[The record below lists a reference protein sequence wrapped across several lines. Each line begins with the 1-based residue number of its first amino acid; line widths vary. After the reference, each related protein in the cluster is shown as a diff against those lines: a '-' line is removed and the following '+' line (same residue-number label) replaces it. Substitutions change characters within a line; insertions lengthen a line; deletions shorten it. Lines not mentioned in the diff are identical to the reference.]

1 MKHII
6 LLLAFCAAFFG
17 ATAQKVDFRQPI
29 SYSKVNPTRTPTAA
43 QSHFWYN
50 TATGIMYR
58 YDKTVVAWVTYE
70 TQNYAE
76 FGISNDTLSISF
88 AGTTPDTLQGMTSA
102 NLSGFTLSTD
112 GGVLTYAGTETKR
125 FLVNYS
131 VSFTFAE
138 AVVVSAY
145 LVKSGTIQYPTKTRN
160 LGATAGNTVNSA
172 ATAIIT
178 FTPGQTLSL
187 FFVPA
192 SHTGTDALTV
202 YEANVS
208 ILEIK

>member
-50 TATGIMYR
+50 TVTGIMYR

-76 FGISNDTLSISF
+76 FGISNDTLSISC

>member
-50 TATGIMYR
+50 TVTGIMYR

-112 GGVLTYAGTETKR
+112 GGVLT
-125 FLVNYS
+125 
-131 VSFTFAE
+131 
-138 AVVVSAY
+138 
-145 LVKSGTIQYPTKTRN
+145 
-160 LGATAGNTVNSA
+160 
-172 ATAIIT
+172 
-178 FTPGQTLSL
+178 
-187 FFVPA
+187 
-192 SHTGTDALTV
+192 
-202 YEANVS
+202 
-208 ILEIK
+208 

>member
-1 MKHII
+1 MKQTFII
-6 LLLAFCAAFFG
+6 FLFAFSALFAA
-17 ATAQKVDFRQPI
+17 AQKVDFRLPI
-29 SYSKVNPTRTPTAA
+29 SYSKQNPTLVPSAA
-43 QSHFWYN
+43 RSAFWYN
-50 TATGIMYR
+50 SATGVLWR
-58 YDKTVVAWVTYE
+58 YDKTAAAWTEY
-70 TQNYAE
+70 QSRAYAE
-76 FGISNDTLSISF
+76 MGISNDTLSISF
-88 AGTTPDTLQGMTSA
+88 AGTTADTLEGMTSA

-112 GGVLTYAGTETKR
+112 GGVLTYTGTETKR

-145 LVKSGTIQYPTKTRN
+145 LVKSGTIQYLTKTRN

-192 SHTGTDALTV
+192 THTGTDALTV